1 MMCGITDSKEIKN
14 IVNQKQLKIL
24 MLKFRIQNTS
34 NVKYN
39 LINSSIVYE
48 FKSQTLQIKK
58 KKEVKTICIKALHK
72 NARKSP
78 LKCYCNTK
86 V

>member
-1 MMCGITDSKEIKN
+1 MCGITDSKEIKN
-14 IVNQKQLKIL
+14 IVNPKQLKIL

-39 LINSSIVYE
+39 LINSSIVYD
-48 FKSQTLQIKK
+48 FKSQTLQLK
-58 KKEVKTICIKALHK
+58 KKEVKTIRIKALHK

>member
-1 MMCGITDSKEIKN
+1 MCGITDSKEIKN

-39 LINSSIVYE
+39 LINSSIVYD

-58 KKEVKTICIKALHK
+58 ERSKNNLYKSVTQKCTKIPIKML
-72 NARKSP
+72 
-78 LKCYCNTK
+78 L
-86 V
+86 

>member
-1 MMCGITDSKEIKN
+1 MCGFTDSKEIKN

-39 LINSSIVYE
+39 LINSSIVYD

>member
-1 MMCGITDSKEIKN
+1 MCGITDSKEIKN

-39 LINSSIVYE
+39 LINSSIVYD

-58 KKEVKTICIKALHK
+58 K
-72 NARKSP
+72 RK
-78 LKCYCNTK
+78 K
-86 V
+86 

>member
-1 MMCGITDSKEIKN
+1 MCGFTDSKEIKN
-14 IVNQKQLKIL
+14 IVNQKQPKIL

-39 LINSSIVYE
+39 LINSSIVYD

-58 KKEVKTICIKALHK
+58 RKK
-72 NARKSP
+72 
-78 LKCYCNTK
+78 
-86 V
+86 

>member
-1 MMCGITDSKEIKN
+1 MCGITDSKEIKN
-14 IVNQKQLKIL
+14 IVNQKQPKIL

-39 LINSSIVYE
+39 LINSSIVYD

-58 KKEVKTICIKALHK
+58 RKEVKTICIKALHK

>member
-1 MMCGITDSKEIKN
+1 MCGITDSKEIKN

-39 LINSSIVYE
+39 LINFSIVYD

-58 KKEVKTICIKALHK
+58 KEEVKTICIKALHK

>member
-1 MMCGITDSKEIKN
+1 MCGITDSKEIKN

-39 LINSSIVYE
+39 LINSSIVYD

-58 KKEVKTICIKALHK
+58 KRSKNNLYKSVTQ

>member
-1 MMCGITDSKEIKN
+1 MCGITDSKEIKN
-14 IVNQKQLKIL
+14 IVNQKQPKI
-24 MLKFRIQNTS
+24 LKFRIQNTS

-39 LINSSIVYE
+39 LINSSIVYD
-48 FKSQTLQIKK
+48 FKSQTLQLK
-58 KKEVKTICIKALHK
+58 KKEVKTIRIKALHK

-86 V
+86 I

>member
-1 MMCGITDSKEIKN
+1 MCGITDSKEIKN

-39 LINSSIVYE
+39 LINSSIVYD
-48 FKSQTLQIKK
+48 FKSQTLQLK
-58 KKEVKTICIKALHK
+58 KKEVKTIRIKALHK

-78 LKCYCNTK
+78 LKFYCNTK

>member
-1 MMCGITDSKEIKN
+1 MCGITDSKEIKN

-24 MLKFRIQNTS
+24 MLKFRIQNAS

-39 LINSSIVYE
+39 LINSSIVYD

>member
-1 MMCGITDSKEIKN
+1 MCGFTDSKEIKN

-39 LINSSIVYE
+39 LINSSIVYD

-58 KKEVKTICIKALHK
+58 KKRSK
-72 NARKSP
+72 NIF
-78 LKCYCNTK
+78 

>member
-1 MMCGITDSKEIKN
+1 MCGITDSKEIKN

-39 LINSSIVYE
+39 LINFSIVYD

>member
-1 MMCGITDSKEIKN
+1 MCGFTDSKEIKN

-39 LINSSIVYE
+39 LINFSIVYD

>member
-1 MMCGITDSKEIKN
+1 MCGITDSKEIKN

-39 LINSSIVYE
+39 LINSSIVYD

-58 KKEVKTICIKALHK
+58 KRSKNNLYKSVTQKCTKIPIKML
-72 NARKSP
+72 
-78 LKCYCNTK
+78 L
-86 V
+86 

>member
-1 MMCGITDSKEIKN
+1 MCGITDSKEIKN

-39 LINSSIVYE
+39 LINSSMVYD

-58 KKEVKTICIKALHK
+58 KEVKTICMKALHK

-78 LKCYCNTK
+78 LKYYCNTK

>member
-1 MMCGITDSKEIKN
+1 MCGFTDSKEIKN

-39 LINSSIVYE
+39 LINSSIVYD

-58 KKEVKTICIKALHK
+58 KKVKTICIKALHK
-72 NARKSP
+72 MHENP
-78 LKCYCNTK
+78 H
-86 V
+86 

>member
-1 MMCGITDSKEIKN
+1 MCGFTDSKEIKN

-39 LINSSIVYE
+39 LINSSIVYD

-72 NARKSP
+72 MHENP
-78 LKCYCNTK
+78 H
-86 V
+86 

>member
-1 MMCGITDSKEIKN
+1 MCGITDSKEIKN

-39 LINSSIVYE
+39 LINSSIVYD
-48 FKSQTLQIKK
+48 FKIKK
-58 KKEVKTICIKALHK
+58 KKRSKNNLYKSVTQKCTKIPIKML
-72 NARKSP
+72 
-78 LKCYCNTK
+78 L
-86 V
+86 

>member
-1 MMCGITDSKEIKN
+1 MCGITDSKEIKN

-78 LKCYCNTK
+78 LKCDCNTK

>member
-1 MMCGITDSKEIKN
+1 MCGITDSKEIKN

-39 LINSSIVYE
+39 LINSSIVYD

>member
-1 MMCGITDSKEIKN
+1 MCGITDSKEIKN

-39 LINSSIVYE
+39 LINSSIVYD

-78 LKCYCNTK
+78 LKYYCNTK

>member
-1 MMCGITDSKEIKN
+1 
-14 IVNQKQLKIL
+14 

-39 LINSSIVYE
+39 LINSSIVYD

-58 KKEVKTICIKALHK
+58 KKRSKNNLYKSVTQKYTKIPIKML
-72 NARKSP
+72 
-78 LKCYCNTK
+78 L
-86 V
+86 

>member
-1 MMCGITDSKEIKN
+1 MCGITDSKEIKN

-39 LINSSIVYE
+39 LINSSIVYD
-48 FKSQTLQIKK
+48 FKSQTLQLK
-58 KKEVKTICIKALHK
+58 KKEVKTIRIKALHK

-78 LKCYCNTK
+78 LKYYCNTK

>member
-1 MMCGITDSKEIKN
+1 MCGITDSKEIKN

-39 LINSSIVYE
+39 LINSSIVYD

-58 KKEVKTICIKALHK
+58 KKEVKTIFIKALHK

>member
-1 MMCGITDSKEIKN
+1 MCGITDSKEIKN

-39 LINSSIVYE
+39 LINSSIVYD

-58 KKEVKTICIKALHK
+58 KKRSK
-72 NARKSP
+72 NNLYKSVTQKCTKIP

>member
-1 MMCGITDSKEIKN
+1 MCGITDSKEIKN
-14 IVNQKQLKIL
+14 TVNQKQLKIL

-39 LINSSIVYE
+39 LINSSIVYD

>member
-1 MMCGITDSKEIKN
+1 MCGITDSKEIKN

-39 LINSSIVYE
+39 LINFSIVYD

-58 KKEVKTICIKALHK
+58 KRSENNLYKSVTQKCTKIPIKML
-72 NARKSP
+72 
-78 LKCYCNTK
+78 L
-86 V
+86 

>member
-1 MMCGITDSKEIKN
+1 MCGITDSKEIKN

>member
-1 MMCGITDSKEIKN
+1 MCGITDSKEIKN
-14 IVNQKQLKIL
+14 IVNQKQPKIL

-39 LINSSIVYE
+39 LINSSIVYD